1 MTLIPAARSATDP
14 GADAT
19 AEPGSPAAG
28 SNGSLVPGVAL
39 MILSGVSNQAGAA
52 LGAHAFPAIGP
63 AGVVA
68 MRQFAAAAI
77 LLPVARP
84 RLFRFTWQQWWP
96 TLCLGVVFS
105 VMNLALYTSIERI
118 GLGLAVTLEFLGPL
132 SVALAG
138 SRTRVDLMCAL
149 AAGGGVVVLCWPG
162 PTSDYLGVALALLAG
177 ACWAGY
183 ILLNRLVG
191 KRIQGIQAPAAAT
204 LVSALIYLPVAVVLA
219 VHGRFGGVALLY
231 AACAGVL
238 ATAVPYAADVMVL
251 RWVSPQFFGVF
262 MSINPVLAAF
272 AGMVLL
278 GQHLNLRE
286 WLGVLIIVS
295 TNAVAMSVAA
305 RRRPVTS
312 TTGTPVELAG

>member
-1 MTLIPAARSATDP
+1 
-14 GADAT
+14 
-19 AEPGSPAAG
+19 
-28 SNGSLVPGVAL
+28 

-84 RLFRFTWQQWWP
+84 KIFRFTWRQWWP
-96 TLCLGVVFS
+96 TLCLGLVFS
-105 VMNLALYTSIERI
+105 VMNLALYSSIERI

-132 SVALAG
+132 AVALAG
-138 SRTRVDLMCAL
+138 SRTRTDLLCAF
-149 AAGGGVVVLCWPG
+149 AAGGGVLVLCWPG

-177 ACWAGY
+177 ACWACY

-204 LVSALIYLPVAVVLA
+204 LVSAVIYLPVAVVLA

-231 AACAGVL
+231 AAGAGVL
-238 ATAVPYAADVMVL
+238 ATAIPYAADVMVL
-251 RWVSPQFFGVF
+251 RWVRPQFFGVF

-272 AGMVLL
+272 AGMALL
-278 GQHLNLRE
+278 GQHRNPRE
-286 WLGVLIIVS
+286 WLVVLIIVT
-295 TNAVAMSVAA
+295 TNAVAMGVAA
-305 RRRPVTS
+305 GRAARSNQAGPVVAP
-312 TTGTPVELAG
+312 G

>member
-1 MTLIPAARSATDP
+1 MA
-14 GADAT
+14 
-19 AEPGSPAAG
+19 
-28 SNGSLVPGVAL
+28 PGVAL

-84 RLFRFTWQQWWP
+84 KLFRFTWQQWWP

-132 SVALAG
+132 AVALAG
-138 SRTRVDLMCAL
+138 SRTRIDLLCAF
-149 AAGGGVVVLCWPG
+149 AAGGGVLVLCWPG

-204 LVSALIYLPVAVVLA
+204 LVSAVIYLPVAVVLA

-251 RWVSPQFFGVF
+251 RWVRPQFFGVF

-278 GQHLNLRE
+278 GQQLNLRE
-286 WLGVLIIVS
+286 WLGVLIVVG

-305 RRRPVTS
+305 RRRPVRPA
-312 TTGTPVELAG
+312 TGTPAELAR